1 MVFLTYLLVGD
12 LLGTEI
18 EHFKVQVKLLHLY
31 NTSQLIL
38 KFLK

>member
-1 MVFLTYLLVGD
+1 MTFLTYLLVED
-12 LLGTEI
+12 LLGVGI

-38 KFLK
+38 RFLK